1 MSQLGVE
8 HYSSHLPVPGHKHE
22 KTGRQYMNKK
32 IISGL
37 AIAAAATLA
46 LGVVATSP
54 ASAAAK
60 KSVTLAF
67 QGPLTGG
74 DAQLG
79 QDQLPGA
86 IYAIALYNAKNPAVK
101 VELIKADSQCDGTV
115 AANIAPGVAANKA
128 VIGVIGTS
136 CSGEARNSFPA
147 YKAAGLTMVAPSAS
161 AVSLTDPKAPDRGF
175 PIFHRVVAHDGFQAP
190 ALARYAAKG
199 VTNPKYYVIDDMTT
213 YGGPLAKG
221 TLPTAKKLG
230 TVVGTDSVA
239 KGTADY
245 TSVAAKVKASGANV
259 VIYGGYTTD
268 AAKLFK
274 ALRDGGYTGI
284 LASGDGTNTSDFP
297 GLAGKAAEGVRL
309 TAADVPFD
317 SILTKAQLADF
328 TKITGVKV
336 PGLYSTTAYN
346 ATNVFL
352 QCITEGKLTRPAI
365 QLCVNSGT
373 FKGAGGDVI
382 KFNRY
387 GDIIGGAP
395 VGGYLVKDGVIN
407 YDSVA

>member
-1 MSQLGVE
+1 
-8 HYSSHLPVPGHKHE
+8 
-22 KTGRQYMNKK
+22 MNKK
-32 IISGL
+32 IVSGL

-60 KSVTLAF
+60 KTVTLAF

-79 QDQLPGA
+79 QDQIPGA

-101 VELIKADSQCDGTV
+101 VELVKADSQCDGTV

-128 VIGVIGTS
+128 IIGVIGTS

-147 YKAAGLTMVAPSAS
+147 YKAAGLTMIAPSAS
-161 AVSLTDPKAPDRGF
+161 AVSLTNPKAPDRGF

-199 VTNPKYYVIDDMTT
+199 VSSPKFYVIDDMTT

-221 TLPTAKKLG
+221 ALPQAKKLG
-230 TVVGTDSVA
+230 DVVGTDSVP

-245 TSVAAKVKASGANV
+245 TSVASKVKASGANV

-274 ALRDGGYTGI
+274 ALRDGGYKGV
-284 LASGDGTNTSDFP
+284 LAAGDGVNTSDFP
-297 GLAGKAAEGVRL
+297 ELAGSAAEGVRL

-317 SILTKAQLADF
+317 SILTKAQLAEF

-346 ATNVFL
+346 ATNIFL
-352 QCITEGKLTRPAI
+352 DCISKGSTTRSAI
-365 QLCVNSGT
+365 QLCVTNGSW
-373 FKGAGGDVI
+373 KGAGGETI
-382 KFNRY
+382 KFDRY

-395 VGGYLVKDGVIN
+395 VGGYLVKNGVII
-407 YDSVA
+407 YDAVA